1 VQSEI
6 SAKNDAIDALM
17 ERAEVDREVW
27 RTGELQEQVQ
37 HMRLAFDDELSQAL
51 TEQQQQVCVCVCVC
65 LSVCVCV
72 CVCVCVA
79 VCVCVCLCASDFPVN
94 ARPHLPSSTCTPS
107 PRLLP
112 PLPSLLL

>member
-51 TEQQQQVCVCVCVC
+51 TEQQQQVCVCVSVCVC
-65 LSVCVCV
+65 LCVYVCVCV
-72 CVCVCVA
+72 CVCGS
-79 VCVCVCLCASDFPVN
+79 VCLCVSVC
-94 ARPHLPSSTCTPS
+94 L
-107 PRLLP
+107 
-112 PLPSLLL
+112 